1 MKKPAASSEDAGLF
15 IGRGRL
21 LRPRLD
27 NREEGFFNNSGGVCM
42 SIELLAVV
50 ALLPIA
56 TALVLMVCLRMGAMK
71 AMPISWLVCAMGAYF
86 FWKLPVGY
94 IAALSIQGVI
104 SAVGVLII
112 VFGALLI
119 LHTLQY
125 SGGMETIQ
133 YGMQTVSRDM
143 RIQAIIIGYM
153 FGAFIEGAAG
163 FGTPAAL
170 AAPLL
175 LSLGFPPLA
184 SAVLCLIFNSF
195 PVTFGAVGTPIIVG
209 FGSSLKGTVEALI
222 ASGTVPALTN
232 LDQFYKII
240 GETVTLMHGPMA
252 FILPI
257 FALGFI
263 TRFFGP
269 NRSWKDGFA
278 AWKFCIFAAVAFV
291 APYMILA
298 WTVGPETPSLVG
310 GIIGL
315 GIIIAGAKKG
325 FCVPEDVWTFGEP
338 SKWEKDWTGDISFSG
353 QTTLKAHMSQF
364 MAWLPYIIIG
374 FILVLTRIDGLG
386 LKGWLNTH
394 AVVSFNDILGFGA
407 VDVAGKKMGA
417 VNESLKLLYLPGT
430 VPFILVALLT
440 VVLHKMPTDK
450 AVKAWTETTVKMKA
464 ATISLC
470 AAVALVKIF
479 QGSGFNPDM
488 VAQVTTGTAKF
499 LPSMPLALA
508 TAIGS
513 VLGPIW
519 PMFASYVGGLGAFIT
534 GSNTVSDMLFGL
546 FQWDM
551 AGNLKLS
558 RPIIIAAQ
566 AAGGAMG
573 NMICIHNIVAVCT
586 VVGLLNRE
594 GDILKKTFWPFLLY
608 GVVVGIVTWV
618 LIGMNFGLQF

>member
-1 MKKPAASSEDAGLF
+1 MEN
-15 IGRGRL
+15 ITT
-21 LRPRLD
+21 
-27 NREEGFFNNSGGVCM
+27 
-42 SIELLAVV
+42 LAVV
-50 ALLPIA
+50 AFLPILV
-56 TALVLMVCLRMGAMK
+56 ALVLMVGMRMGAMK
-71 AMPISWLVCAMGAYF
+71 AMPISWLVCAVSALI
-86 FWKLPVGY
+86 FWKLPVSY

-119 LHTLQY
+119 LHTMQY

-133 YGMQTVSRDM
+133 YGMQTISRDM

-209 FGSSLKGTVEALI
+209 FGASLKGAVEALI
-222 ASGTVPALTN
+222 SSGTVPALTS

-240 GETVTLMHGPMA
+240 GENVTLMHGPMA

-257 FALGFI
+257 FTLGFI

-278 AWKFCIFAAVAFV
+278 AWKFCVFAAFSFV
-291 APYMILA
+291 VPYIFLA
-298 WTVGPETPSLVG
+298 WVVGPEIPSLVG
-310 GIIGL
+310 ALIGL
-315 GIIIAGAKKG
+315 GIIVTGAKKG
-325 FCVPEDVWTFGEP
+325 FCVPEDVWTFGDP
-338 SKWEKDWTGDISFSG
+338 GKWEKDWTGDISFSEK
-353 QTTLKAHMSQF
+353 TEMKAHMSQF
-364 MAWLPYIIIG
+364 MAWLPYVIIG
-374 FILVLTRIDGLG
+374 LILVVTRIDALG
-386 LKGWLNTH
+386 LKGWLNAH
-394 AVVSFNDILGFGA
+394 GVVSFNEILGYGA

-417 VNESLKLLYLPGT
+417 VNDSLKLLYLPGT
-430 VPFILVALLT
+430 IPFMLVALLT
-440 VVLHKMPTDK
+440 AVMHKMPADK
-450 AVKAWTETTVKMKA
+450 AIKAWKDTAIKMKA

-470 AAVALVKIF
+470 ASVALVKIF

-488 VAQVTTGTAKF
+488 VAQVAGGTAKF
-499 LPSMPLALA
+499 LPSMPMAMA
-508 TAIGS
+508 TTIAS

-546 FQWDM
+546 FQWDV
-551 AGNLKLS
+551 AGSLKLS
-558 RPIIIAAQ
+558 RPIIVAAQ

-608 GVVVGIVTWV
+608 GVVVGIIAWV

>member
-1 MKKPAASSEDAGLF
+1 MEN
-15 IGRGRL
+15 ITT
-21 LRPRLD
+21 
-27 NREEGFFNNSGGVCM
+27 
-42 SIELLAVV
+42 LAIV
-50 ALLPIA
+50 AFLPILV
-56 TALVLMVCLRMGAMK
+56 ALVLMVGMRMGAMK
-71 AMPISWLVCAMGAYF
+71 AMPISWLICALGAF
-86 FWKLPVGY
+86 IFWKLPVGY

-104 SAVGVLII
+104 SAAGVLII

-133 YGMQTVSRDM
+133 YGMQTVSKDM

-209 FGSSLKGTVEALI
+209 FGASLKGTVEALI
-222 ASGTVPALTN
+222 SSGTVPALTS

-257 FALGFI
+257 FTLGFI

-278 AWKFCIFAAVAFV
+278 AWKFCVFAAVAFV
-291 APYMILA
+291 IPYMILA
-298 WTVGPETPSLVG
+298 WAVGPEIPSLVG
-310 GIIGL
+310 GLMGL
-315 GIIIAGAKKG
+315 GIIITGAKKG
-325 FCVPEDVWTFGEP
+325 FCVPKDIWTFGEP

-353 QTTLKAHMSQF
+353 ETELKAHMSQF
-364 MAWLPYIIIG
+364 MAWLPYVIIG
-374 FILVLTRIDGLG
+374 LILVLTRIDGLG
-386 LKGWLNTH
+386 LKGWLNAH
-394 AVVSFNDILGFGA
+394 AVISFNDILGFGA

-417 VNESLKLLYLPGT
+417 VSESLKLLYLPGT
-430 VPFILVALLT
+430 IPFMLVALLT
-440 VVLHKMPTDK
+440 IALHKMPGDK

-470 AAVALVKIF
+470 ASVALVKIF
-479 QGSGFNPDM
+479 QGSGFNPEM
-488 VAQVTTGTAKF
+488 VAQVTAGTAKF
-499 LPSMPLALA
+499 LPSMPLAMA
-508 TAIGS
+508 TAIAS
-513 VLGPIW
+513 ALGPIW

-551 AGNLKLS
+551 AGSLKLS
-558 RPIIIAAQ
+558 RPIIVAAQ

-608 GVVVGIVTWV
+608 GVVVGIIAWV